1 MIRQTLVAAA
11 MTGLLLAPACAESP
25 STTERA
31 EIENIVKEYLIANPE
46 VVEEALIALQAKRDS
61 DASRDA
67 QAAITA
73 NAEGLYANASSPFVG
88 AEDAEITVVE
98 FFDYRCG
105 YCKRST
111 DWVRNMPAKFDGKVR
126 VVYKELPIFGGV
138 SETAALAALAA
149 HKQDK
154 YVEMHTGLM
163 GIKNNNDL
171 TEKAIDK
178 VAAEAGLNVKLMR
191 ADMDSMEIQKQLADM
206 KSLGRSLNVDGT
218 PAFFVDN
225 TRIVGAD
232 QKGLYAAI
240 EAQLAN

>member
-1 MIRQTLVAAA
+1 MIRQTLLAVA
-11 MTGLLLAPACAESP
+11 MTGVLLAPACAEAP
-25 STTERA
+25 SSTERA
-31 EIENIVKEYLIANPE
+31 EIESIIKDYLIDNPE
-46 VVEEALIALQAKRDS
+46 VIEEALIALQAKRET
-61 DASRDA
+61 DAAVSA
-67 QAAITA
+67 QAAISEHSD
-73 NAEGLYANASSPFVG
+73 NLYADASSPFVG

-111 DWVRNMPAKFDGKVR
+111 DWVRNMPTKFDGKVR

-163 GIKNNNDL
+163 AIKNNNDL
-171 TEKAIDK
+171 TEKSIDS
-178 VAAEAGLNVKLMR
+178 VAKEAGLNVKKMR
-191 ADMDSMEIQKQLADM
+191 ADMESMAIQQQLADM

-218 PAFFVDN
+218 PAFFVND

-232 QKGLYAAI
+232 QNGLYAAI
-240 EAQLAN
+240 EKQLAN

>member
-46 VVEEALIALQAKRDS
+46 VVEEALIALQAKRDA

-67 QAAITA
+67 QAAIAA

-111 DWVRNMPAKFDGKVR
+111 DWVRDMPAKFDGKVR

-240 EAQLAN
+240 EKQLAN